1 MNHKKITA
9 IIPMRAGS
17 QRVKNKNI
25 RIVNGRYLFEYIID
39 TILKL
44 NEVTE
49 ILINT
54 DISTIKN
61 VINDCNKIKFIDRPE
76 NMKGNCNINDVIE
89 NSIRHTE
96 NDYFIQVHVT
106 NPLLT
111 HQTLGK
117 AIARYFKYCEK
128 FDSMFGVTR
137 VQKRFWKSDCSPFNH
152 ELSDEPTTQNLEVIF
167 EENSCLYIFSRDSF
181 NKNKN
186 RIGKTPSIFEIP
198 KLEAWDIDDEQD
210 LKIVQNMLVDPKED

>member
-1 MNHKKITA
+1 MIQKNITA

-17 QRVKNKNI
+17 QRVKNKNT
-25 RIVNGRYLFEYIID
+25 RLVNGRHLFEYIID
-39 TILKL
+39 TVLKL
-44 NEVTE
+44 NEVNE

-54 DISTIKN
+54 DIIPIKKVIKN
-61 VINDCNKIKFIDRPE
+61 YHKVKFIDRPD
-76 NMKGNCNINDVIE
+76 NLKGNCDINKVIE
-89 NSIRHTE
+89 HSIKHTE
-96 NDYFIQVHVT
+96 NDYFIQIHAT

-111 HQTLGK
+111 NQTLGK
-117 AIARYFKYCEK
+117 AIARYFKYCKK

-137 VQKRFWKSDCSPFNH
+137 VQKRFWNSDGSPINH
-152 ELSDEPTTQNLEVIF
+152 DLSDEPTTQNLEAIF

-186 RIGKTPSIFEIP
+186 RIGATPSIFEIS

-210 LKIVQNMLVDPKED
+210 LKIVHRLLLDPKED